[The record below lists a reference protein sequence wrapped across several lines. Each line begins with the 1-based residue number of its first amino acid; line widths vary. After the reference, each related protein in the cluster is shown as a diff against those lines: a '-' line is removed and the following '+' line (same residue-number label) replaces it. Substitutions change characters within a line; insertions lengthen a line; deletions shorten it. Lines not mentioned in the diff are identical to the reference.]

1 MYNYNT
7 WWDIGKR
14 KIKDSAI
21 WCSREIIK
29 ERKANIHLLEQKI
42 NSLRHV
48 NNNDSEI
55 EICKGELRKIFNDMG
70 EGVKIRSRV
79 KWWEEG
85 ERSTRYFHQL
95 EKRKGKEQLWNSI
108 KDNEGNIVTGTDNIQ
123 EIQIQFYKNLYQSQK
138 LCIDKELEEKYL
150 ENMEQELKEES

>member
-1 MYNYNT
+1 MF
-7 WWDIGKR
+7 
-14 KIKDSAI
+14 
-21 WCSREIIK
+21 
-29 ERKANIHLLEQKI
+29 
-42 NSLRHV
+42 
-48 NNNDSEI
+48 
-55 EICKGELRKIFNDMG
+55 FNDMG

-95 EKRKGKEQLWNSI
+95 EIRKGKEQLWNSI

-123 EIQIQFYKNLYQSQK
+123 EIQLQFYKNLYQSRE

-150 ENMEQELKEES
+150 ENMEQELKEESKNKLEEDITIACGII